1 MNTYLG
7 AAQELM
13 PGDIDA
19 DEVAASA
26 IVYLEGY
33 LWDPKAPRKPFS
45 KPPTSHMAPGGRL
58 R

>member
-19 DEVAASA
+19 AQVAASA

-33 LWDPKAPRKPFS
+33 LWDPEERQGS
-45 KPPTSHMAPGGRL
+45 L
-58 R
+58 REGVDHRA